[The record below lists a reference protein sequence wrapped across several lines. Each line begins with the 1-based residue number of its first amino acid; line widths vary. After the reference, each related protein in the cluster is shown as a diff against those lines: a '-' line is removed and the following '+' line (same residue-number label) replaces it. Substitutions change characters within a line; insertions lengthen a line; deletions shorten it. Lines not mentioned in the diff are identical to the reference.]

1 MSPTRTL
8 HSNKFRGTP
17 ATPCKQRK
25 EHRLTDKDNV
35 DYLETDNSSINGYA
49 AGTSRGS
56 NHELTGVADLADLVY
71 AIQATHVML
80 LQREGVID
88 EAASTAILRAIDTV
102 QLGYTRSGV
111 PAAAVVA
118 TLDDRVDAAIPGEI
132 AGAASLGR
140 SRAETSATALRMTW
154 RRQVAQMAN
163 DVTTLQ
169 EALLELAN
177 AHTVTVMGAF
187 VDRKAAAPTTFAHFL
202 GGVIG
207 SLQLTWGRLPA
218 AIDAVDRSPLGS
230 GLVVGEVF
238 GGDREQSAALLGFRE
253 PIANTIDAAG
263 SVEDI
268 VMLMEAV
275 AAQSAVVRRFTTE
288 LLTWIR
294 TDPTS
299 FFIDERWESTPE
311 PSHPAHS
318 ISHRLEQLNIA
329 ALQSELEARVA
340 IDLLR
345 AQPYGPI
352 GTGWSDLA
360 QSIDRTLAGG
370 ANVIRTATLAVREA
384 LIINRAYLA
393 NRAGRLYS
401 TASDLAAFLMEDQQL
416 SPAAARQIAG
426 LAVARLKEA
435 SLEAAQITPDIIDGA
450 AVMVIGQE
458 LKVEMETLG
467 RYIAPRRY
475 IERRDVLGSPK
486 ADRTRAWL
494 MDVTG
499 SLQRQRDEIAARTQR
514 WDDALAAIRQALA
527 ESASPVEN

>member
-1 MSPTRTL
+1 MIDNRDMQQSSAESNMSITTESAD
-8 HSNKFRGTP
+8 SNGNNAAVT
-17 ATPCKQRK
+17 A
-25 EHRLTDKDNV
+25 V
-35 DYLETDNSSINGYA
+35 DDI
-49 AGTSRGS
+49 
-56 NHELTGVADLADLVY
+56 ADYVY
-71 AIQATHVML
+71 AVQAAHVLL
-80 LQREGVID
+80 LQREGVIAP
-88 EAASTAILRAIDTV
+88 AAGSAILRAIDAV
-102 QLGYTRSGV
+102 QLGYTRSGE
-111 PAAAVVA
+111 AVNAVIA
-118 TLDDRVDAAIPGEI
+118 TLDDRVDATIPAEI
-132 AGAASLGR
+132 AGAVALGR
-140 SRAETSATALRMTW
+140 TRSETAATVLRMQW
-154 RRQVAQMAN
+154 RAQAAQVAQ
-163 DVTTLQ
+163 DVTSLQ
-169 EALLELAN
+169 QILLELAT

-187 VDRKAAAPTTFAHFL
+187 ADRKAAAPTTFAHFL
-202 GGVIG
+202 GGIIG
-207 SLQLTWGRLPA
+207 SLQVTWNRLPS
-218 AIDAVDRSPLGS
+218 AIDAVDRSPLGA

-238 GGDREQSAALLGFRE
+238 GGDREQAATLLGFTG
-253 PIANTIDAAG
+253 PIANTLDAAG

-268 VMLMEAV
+268 VMLIEAV
-275 AAQSAVVRRFTTE
+275 AAQSAAIRRFTTE

-311 PSHPAHS
+311 PSHPAHAY
-318 ISHRLEQLNIA
+318 SHRLEQLNLA
-329 ALQSELEARVA
+329 AMQSELEARVA

-352 GTGWSDLA
+352 GSAWTHLD
-360 QSIDRTLAGG
+360 QVVNRTLVNGS
-370 ANVIRTATLAVREA
+370 NIVRTTSSAVREA

-401 TASDLAAFLMEDQQL
+401 TASDLAAFLMDDQNL
-416 SPAAARQIAG
+416 NPADARQIAG

-435 SLEAAQITPDIIDGA
+435 SLEAAQVTPDIIDGA

-494 MDVTG
+494 ADVEA
-499 SLQRQRDEIAARTQR
+499 SLLANRNEITSRTRR

-527 ESASPVEN
+527 ESANPDEN